1 MSLVPLPH
9 QRLHQFS
16 WRLDAHEREGS
27 QCPGVEE
34 LVELRD
40 IHHNG
45 NSWVLGKEGV
55 VVEQL
60 LQCLEQLESNLL
72 QVEHTLLLGASLE
85 QISTE
90 LVTEESGHLDTFAKD
105 RHKGNRL
112 FLKLGFERVSF
123 GVASAGQ
130 HQD

>member
-1 MSLVPLPH
+1 M
-9 QRLHQFS
+9 
-16 WRLDAHEREGS
+16 
-27 QCPGVEE
+27 
-34 LVELRD
+34 RD

-90 LVTEESGHLDTFAKD
+90 LVTEESGHL
-105 RHKGNRL
+105 
-112 FLKLGFERVSF
+112 
-123 GVASAGQ
+123 
-130 HQD
+130 